1 MNNKILSLGLA
12 ISQVIRSFL
21 IFILIVLIILGGIL
35 IVNHEALPFLK
46 YDAGSFI
53 FSSENTPNQG
63 FRPEGWFMFI
73 LFSKLALSVACSVL
87 ILTEAIKVI
96 NSLKSVDTFKK
107 ENIKAFR
114 KMGYVFIALF
124 TIHMF
129 AVDQNSEGF
138 ELRLS
143 IPLNYLLAVLGCF
156 ILAEILKEG
165 NKLMEESKLTI

>member
-1 MNNKILSLGLA
+1 
-12 ISQVIRSFL
+12 
-21 IFILIVLIILGGIL
+21 
-35 IVNHEALPFLK
+35 
-46 YDAGSFI
+46 
-53 FSSENTPNQG
+53 
-63 FRPEGWFMFI
+63 MFI

-156 ILAEILKEG
+156 ILAEIFKEG